1 MSGPEAKRRITCPR
15 CGKIAPAMTYCI
27 YCGARLPKATP
38 PQPVTVR
45 PTPRIPP
52 APPPTSMPR
61 RAPGPPRTPAPPT
74 VKISPPPAVPA
85 QVKSD
90 ILKLMSDITKY
101 HERKISLL
109 DMFSSG
115 GVSERVFKKLYDEYA
130 NKVEELLG
138 LHSRKLDELK
148 TEYEGK
154 GKRLDDIKMT
164 IEELE
169 VRHKIGEVGSQKFN
183 ERINMLRTEETRL
196 QNALKELKMNIDHLG
211 RMFAQKSP
219 REILDLDA
227 KTRSFSD
234 ALGKLVEEGKISNEA
249 LDKIRP
255 DIEKTLG
262 FFDSLIGQRKK
273 RERTLREQLE
283 TLQARYRVSEIS
295 IEEYETKK
303 RELQE
308 EIDKIWT

>member
-1 MSGPEAKRRITCPR
+1 MSGPEEKRRITCPR
-15 CGKIAPAMTYCI
+15 CGRLAPAMTYCI
-27 YCGARLPKATP
+27 YCGARLPKVMPP
-38 PQPVTVR
+38 PQVTVR
-45 PTPRIPP
+45 PTPQIPTVPPP
-52 APPPTSMPR
+52 ATVPR
-61 RAPGPPRTPAPPT
+61 RAPEPPRPTPPPT
-74 VKISPPPAVPA
+74 VKISPPPPAPA
-85 QVKSD
+85 QVDSE
-90 ILKLMSDITKY
+90 ILKLMSDITRY
-101 HERKISLL
+101 HERRISVL

-115 GVSERVFKKLYDEYA
+115 EVSGRVFKKLYDEYA
-130 NKVEELLG
+130 NKVKELLDF
-138 LHSRKLDELK
+138 HARKLDELK

-154 GKRLDDIKMT
+154 GKRLDDIKMG

-169 VRHKIGEVGSQKFN
+169 VRHKIGEVDDQKFN

-196 QNALKELKMNIDHLG
+196 QNALKQLKMNIDHLG
-211 RMFAQKSP
+211 RIFAGKSP

-249 LDKIRP
+249 LDMIKP

-262 FFDSLIGQRKK
+262 FFDSLIGERKEK
-273 RERTLREQLE
+273 ERTLREQLE

-303 RELQE
+303 RELQQ